1 MVMADEKESI
11 IETEELVEG
20 IGKDLHEESWS
31 IDDFDGSVKH
41 EEALLFANYFIKGWD
56 KETGGVLLN
65 IFAGVFCLVSS
76 LVLLIFIQGNIMRT
90 IMIAAIVS
98 EELDEIPSW
107 VDLVLNIMTL
117 LSILIFF
124 VGCYYLIIGYLHYRK
139 FSVAK
144 EYMLETNINLRSKI
158 KKN

>member
-1 MVMADEKESI
+1 MADEKESI
-11 IETEELVEG
+11 TVKEELNESNDEDV
-20 IGKDLHEESWS
+20 HEDSWS
-31 IDDFDGSVKH
+31 IDDFDSSVKH

-56 KETGGVLLN
+56 KETGSVLLN
-65 IFAGVFCLVSS
+65 IFAGAFCLVSS
-76 LVLLIFIQGNIMRT
+76 LVLLIFIQGNIIRT
-90 IMIAAIVS
+90 ILIAAIVS

-107 VDLVLNIMTL
+107 VDLVLNIMTS

-144 EYMLETNINLRSKI
+144 EYMLKTNINLRSKI
-158 KKN
+158 KQN

>member
-1 MVMADEKESI
+1 MADEKESI
-11 IETEELVEG
+11 TVKEELSESNEN
-20 IGKDLHEESWS
+20 DFHEELWS

-56 KETGGVLLN
+56 KETGSVLLN

-76 LVLLIFIQGNIMRT
+76 LVLLIFIQGNIIRT

-107 VDLVLNIMTL
+107 VDLVLNIMSF